1 MAKNISA
8 TLDLNKSVKS
18 FHLQVT
24 KLLEFTNIT
33 EWNGKKLREREEEIR
48 EQLNLVAA
56 LMI

>member
-18 FHLQVT
+18 FHSQVT
-24 KLLEFTNIT
+24 KLLEFINIT

-48 EQLNLVAA
+48 ERSL
-56 LMI
+56 I